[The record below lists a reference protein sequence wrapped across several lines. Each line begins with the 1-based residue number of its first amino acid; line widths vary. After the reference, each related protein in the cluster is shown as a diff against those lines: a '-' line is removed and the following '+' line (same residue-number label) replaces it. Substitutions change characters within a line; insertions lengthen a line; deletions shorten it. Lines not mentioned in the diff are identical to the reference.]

1 MLVRD
6 DPPGAALSLPI
17 RVVLSCEH
25 AGNDVPRAY
34 AHYFASSQAQAALD
48 SHRGWDPGS
57 LGIGEA
63 MSEVLGVPLI
73 VQPVSRLLVEC
84 NRSLDH
90 PRLFS
95 EFSRGM
101 SAQERAAV
109 LDLYWRTHR
118 ERIVGQVMGG
128 GSLVVHVG
136 VHTFTPIWHGRERAT
151 DIGLLYDP
159 ARRGEA
165 KLVRAWR
172 REMVAA
178 APPALR
184 DVAPPDVPASRARM
198 AIHLNR
204 PYRGWT
210 DGLTTSLRKD
220 LPEGRYVGVELEV
233 SQRLATTSA
242 TEIGQW
248 IGSGLRAALVQ
259 SR

>member
-1 MLVRD
+1 M
-6 DPPGAALSLPI
+6 
-17 RVVLSCEH
+17 
-25 AGNDVPRAY
+25 PRAY
-34 AHYFASSQAQAALD
+34 AHRFSSSQAQEALD

-63 MSEVLGVPLI
+63 MSAVLGVPLI

-101 SAQERAAV
+101 SALERATV

-118 ERIVGQVMGG
+118 ERVVGRVMGG
-128 GSLVVHVG
+128 GSLVVHIG
-136 VHTFTPIWHGRERAT
+136 VHTFTPIWNGRERAT
-151 DIGLLYDP
+151 DIGLLSDP
-159 ARRGEA
+159 ARSGEA

-172 REMVAA
+172 RELVAA

-184 DVAPPDVPASRARM
+184 DVPASRAPT

-210 DGLTTSLRKD
+210 DGLTTSLRKE

-242 TEIGQW
+242 ATEIGRW
-248 IGSGLRAALVQ
+248 IGKGLRVALAQ
-259 SR
+259 MR